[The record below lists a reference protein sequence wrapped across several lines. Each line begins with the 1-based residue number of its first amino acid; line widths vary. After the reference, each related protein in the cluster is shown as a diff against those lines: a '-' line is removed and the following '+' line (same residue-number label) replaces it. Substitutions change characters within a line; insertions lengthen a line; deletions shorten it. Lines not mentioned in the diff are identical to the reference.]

1 MPVCVSN
8 GEVRNVNQVKQRLSS
23 ATDYFQKIVPPPLFA
38 TLLCA
43 ALAAF
48 VIFVPP
54 INGLADNGDFYRA
67 LYSNGIYKLSETNY
81 SYLDFVTQKFGLM
94 KYFNEYSSVNF
105 SSQPLFVK
113 LAVVLNK
120 LFYSHSVFDIRF
132 MGLVNYALY
141 LGAIYLLTDSLTY
154 PVKKFRNYLVALLV
168 VFVFGD
174 SSFTLYFNSF
184 FAEPQMLSLTLYSFA
199 SILLIVRQRYRHNWP
214 LFLVFI
220 VSTVLLIANKSQNAP
235 LALSFIVVASGLF
248 FLPQLKKVKKIWLSF
263 FLVIILLTGGL
274 TYTLIGKD
282 FVDIN
287 SYQTFSHGVLLQTK
301 DPSKELAKNGVD
313 EQYALMQEQDYY
325 PKQFATIQ
333 ASGKY
338 VKKNLLSK
346 LGFVWVVKYYAT
358 HLKQFGRLLDVAAG
372 DTMLTQVKAVGD
384 YTKDSGAS
392 PQKQLKFFTG
402 YSQLMGVFFP
412 QKFAFNCL
420 LAAAFLIV
428 YFVGFSNDLQE
439 HRFEGAV
446 RFFLVAGFLTIF
458 IFVPI
463 ISIIGDG
470 DADLAKHLFMV
481 PVSIDL
487 IFLLFISDIL
497 NQRLWHGYRKGD

>member
-1 MPVCVSN
+1 M
-8 GEVRNVNQVKQRLSS
+8 NQVKQRLSS

-54 INGLADNGDFYRA
+54 INGLADNDDFYRA

-248 FLPQLKKVKKIWLSF
+248 FLPQLKKVKKIWLSL
-263 FLVIILLTGGL
+263 FLAIILLTGGL

-358 HLKQFGRLLDVAAG
+358 HLKQFAG
-372 DTMLTQVKAVGD
+372 
-384 YTKDSGAS
+384 Y
-392 PQKQLKFFTG
+392 
-402 YSQLMGVFFP
+402 
-412 QKFAFNCL
+412 
-420 LAAAFLIV
+420 
-428 YFVGFSNDLQE
+428 
-439 HRFEGAV
+439 
-446 RFFLVAGFLTIF
+446 
-458 IFVPI
+458 
-463 ISIIGDG
+463 
-470 DADLAKHLFMV
+470 
-481 PVSIDL
+481 
-487 IFLLFISDIL
+487 
-497 NQRLWHGYRKGD
+497 